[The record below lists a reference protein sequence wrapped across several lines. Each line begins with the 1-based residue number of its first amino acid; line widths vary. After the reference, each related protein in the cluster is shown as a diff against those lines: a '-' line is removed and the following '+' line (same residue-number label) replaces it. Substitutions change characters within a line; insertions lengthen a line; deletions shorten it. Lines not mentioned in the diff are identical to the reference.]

1 MDQGIWAVQRYFSL
15 HEWEY
20 HKLKILLNKITKL
33 LKRLS
38 YEMLIIKEQQPSF
51 KMQVGAIRAEWNMH
65 YNLLIM
71 LFQYFYF

>member
-1 MDQGIWAVQRYFSL
+1 M
-15 HEWEY
+15 
-20 HKLKILLNKITKL
+20 TKL
-33 LKRLS
+33 LKCLS

-51 KMQVGAIRAEWNMH
+51 KMQVGAIRTKWNMH